1 MQERKSVSRSKLPGM
16 SVYNPD
22 GVFVGTI
29 KDLSLELGTGEIG
42 VIVETKYKTEIEIP
56 WSNIGAVGDIVILK
70 EPVEIKPPS
79 KPPTTPKP
87 SITPT
92 TTVTPTEAK
101 EAKKGVPI
109 SSLLKKIGLK
119 REKKLCPTCGK
130 PLTYIKQYKRWY
142 CYNCGKYVD

>member
-1 MQERKSVSRSKLPGM
+1 M

-22 GVFVGTI
+22 GVFVGTV
-29 KDLSLELGTGEIG
+29 KDLSLEIGTGEIG

-70 EPVEIKPPS
+70 EPVEIKPP
-79 KPPTTPKP
+79 PTPKP
-87 SITPT
+87 FAVSTP
-92 TTVTPTEAK
+92 TVTPTEAK

-109 SSLLKKIGLK
+109 SSFLKKIGLK
-119 REKKLCPTCGK
+119 REKKLCPICGK

>member
-16 SVYNPD
+16 PVYNPD
-22 GVFVGTI
+22 GVFVGRI
-29 KDLSLELGTGEIG
+29 KDISLELGTGEIG
-42 VIVETKYKTEIEIP
+42 VIVETKYKTEMEIP

-70 EPVEIKPPS
+70 EPMEIKPP
-79 KPPTTPKP
+79 PTPKP
-87 SITPT
+87 STLT